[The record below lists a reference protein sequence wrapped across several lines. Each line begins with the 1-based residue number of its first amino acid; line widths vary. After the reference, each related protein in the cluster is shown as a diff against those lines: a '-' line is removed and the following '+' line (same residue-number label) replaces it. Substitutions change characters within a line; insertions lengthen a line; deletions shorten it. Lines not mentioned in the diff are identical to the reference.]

1 MLFKKLFA
9 AVALLSLTAAPG
21 LSHAAAK
28 YTLRFAHD
36 GAPDAVYSLTYVKFK
51 ELAEQKTGGKVKI
64 KLFDNAV
71 LGGDRVV
78 TESTQRGDLEM
89 GGCGTSNLGIFW
101 PSAMAFD
108 LPFVIDPAKKAAL
121 YDSLN
126 NGRLGEYLNEHLA
139 KVNLMALVY
148 ADCSNRHY
156 ATSKKPIKDLAS
168 LKGVKMR
175 TTASPVD
182 NLLAETLRMTPA
194 PMGFAEVYTA
204 LQQGTVDGELISLSD
219 IKTFSRGDVLR
230 YVLPTSHSY
239 TSMIGLISRS
249 YWDKLPADIR
259 AALKEAA
266 VEACAYG
273 RELVDQLDAQGADY
287 AKRNDMTVYPFAPDM
302 RKAMLDAAKPVYD
315 KYLPG
320 IDPAFY
326 QLLTDTQK

>member
-1 MLFKKLFA
+1 MLFKKLIA
-9 AVALLSLTAAPG
+9 AMALMSLMVPG

-64 KLFDNAV
+64 KIFDNAV

-108 LPFVIDPAKKAAL
+108 LPFIIDPGKKAAL
-121 YDSLN
+121 YESLN
-126 NGRLGEYLNEHLA
+126 NGPLGAYLNEHLA

-156 ATSKKPIKDLAS
+156 AASKKPIKDLAS
-168 LKGVKMR
+168 LRGVKMR

-182 NLLAETLRMTPA
+182 NLLAESLKMTPA

-230 YVLPTSHSY
+230 HVLPTSHSY

-249 YWDKLPADIR
+249 YWDKLPADIQS
-259 AALKEAA
+259 ALKEAA

-273 RELVDQLDAQGADY
+273 RELVDDLDEQGAAY
-287 AKRNDMTVYPFAPDM
+287 AKANGMAVYPFTPAM
-302 RKAMLDAAKPVYD
+302 REEMLNAAKPVYD

-320 IDPAFY
+320 IDAHFY
-326 QLLTDTQK
+326 KLLTDTQK